1 MIGTARYLIALG
13 RKSIKSNLD
22 WGDSYEKITGLK
34 GELANQ
40 NEHSIVDP
48 GVSKD
53 EFAERFFHLSMAK
66 YACLAAL
73 VFSLTKAVLETSLS
87 GQIVSVGAA
96 LICTIMF
103 MQFSFRSWVAEYVW
117 TNWEKR
123 LHIKRPRYSKFIQ
136 NVVSSPIVLF
146 SIKLN

>member
-1 MIGTARYLIALG
+1 MIGTARYLISLG

-22 WGDSYEKITGLK
+22 WGDSYEKIAGLK
-34 GELANQ
+34 VELANQ

-48 GVSKD
+48 EISKD
-53 EFAERFFHLSMAK
+53 EFAERFFHLSLAK

-73 VFSLTKAVLETSLS
+73 IFSITRAVIETSLS
-87 GQIVSVGAA
+87 GQVVSIGAA
-96 LICTIMF
+96 LICSIML

-117 TNWEKR
+117 NNWDKR
-123 LHIKRPRYSKFIQ
+123 LRVKRPRYSKFVQ
-136 NVVSSPIVLF
+136 NVVKSPIVLF